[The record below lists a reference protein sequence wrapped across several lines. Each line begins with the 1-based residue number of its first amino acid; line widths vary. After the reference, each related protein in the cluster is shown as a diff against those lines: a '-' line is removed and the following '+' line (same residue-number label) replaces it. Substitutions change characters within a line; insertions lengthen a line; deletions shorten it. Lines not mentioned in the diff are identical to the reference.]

1 MPIHPKF
8 NTPPHLTTQTNAP
21 TPTAA
26 GSPTSTTASIKH
38 GLEIYSGAD
47 VTPGLD
53 EFIGQDMA
61 LRQIRLAMASAK
73 ARGVRLEHVLLA
85 SGLAGIGKTTLAM
98 HIAFEMGVGFVE
110 CSGKIDAEDVQR
122 LVSGMSDGDILFIDE
137 CHTLGKGN
145 SSAWMLPLLQDGV
158 ILTPQGRIEIPNITV
173 IGATTDQG
181 KLSEALLS
189 RFFLKPR
196 LTYYELDE
204 AALIVYMFATKMK
217 IELTD
222 DECEAVAEAANR
234 NPRAIKG
241 LMTIVRDLI
250 VVNGVLDMADLHS
263 LSGITVDGLSE
274 DHQGYLRALS
284 GCTNMQASVNTLCA
298 ILGETGNIGHIEKDL
313 MAKGYIEIMPRGRKL
328 TMTGM
333 QRVKGLK

>member
-1 MPIHPKF
+1 MPIHPRF
-8 NTPPHLTTQTNAP
+8 NKTTNTTTVGSSPAP
-21 TPTAA
+21 TATAT
-26 GSPTSTTASIKH
+26 TSTATVKR
-38 GLEIYSGAD
+38 GLEIYSGHD

-53 EFIGQDMA
+53 EFIGQEMA
-61 LRQIRLAMASAK
+61 VKQIRLAVASAK
-73 ARGVRLEHVLLA
+73 GRNDRLPHTLLA

-98 HIAFEMGVGFVE
+98 HIAYEMGVGFVE

-122 LVSGMSDGDILFIDE
+122 LVTGMSDGDILFIDE

-145 SSAWMLPLLQDGV
+145 SSAWVLPLLQDGV
-158 ILTPQGRIEIPNITV
+158 ILTPQGRVEIPDITIV
-173 IGATTDQG
+173 GATTDQG
-181 KLSEALLS
+181 KLSEAMLS

-204 AALIVYMFATKMK
+204 AALIVELFAIKMG
-217 IELTD
+217 IDLSN
-222 DECEAVAEAANR
+222 DECDQIAEAANR

-241 LMTIVRDLI
+241 LMTIVRDLF
-250 VVNGVLDMADLHS
+250 VVYGKVDMDELYA
-263 LSGITVDGLSE
+263 LSGVTVDGLSE

-313 MAKGYIEIMPRGRKL
+313 MAKGYIEVMPRGRKL

-333 QRVKGLK
+333 QRVKSLR